1 MKYLEALAKKEDFL
15 THLDIERN
23 VALNTYKSYQYD
35 LNQLFTFWNKLNTQ
49 QNIKAAQAH
58 PQASTYEIQEVVSKF
73 FIHLHSRKVQKSSIA
88 RKIACF
94 QSFVK
99 YLHSCN
105 IVINLKLTAPR
116 LHKKLPTYLTLEE
129 MSYVLDKLPDTAF
142 QSKRPLRDR
151 TILETLYA
159 TGVRCSE
166 LTHIKINDINFDHK
180 TILITGKGN
189 KQRIVLFG
197 NKAKELLLN
206 YIQQERAA
214 DLKHADFEY
223 LFVTTHGTRVMD
235 RMVQQMM
242 HDLSKQFP
250 FKKIIT
256 PHKLRHSFATH
267 LLNAGMNL
275 RALQE
280 LLGHASLSTTERYTH
295 VTSKDLK
302 ELYHTM
308 NPMEFLKE

>member
-1 MKYLEALAKKEDFL
+1 MNYIEALAKKDEFL
-15 THLDIERN
+15 NHLDIERN

-35 LNQLFTFWNKLNTQ
+35 LNQFFNFWEKINTQ
-49 QNIKAAQAH
+49 SRNSSSQ
-58 PQASTYEIQEVVSKF
+58 EIIHFTMQEAVSKF
-73 FIHLHSRKVQKSSIA
+73 FVHLHGLKVQKSSIA
-88 RKIACF
+88 RKVACF
-94 QSFVK
+94 QSYVK

-105 IVINLKLTAPR
+105 ISINLRLTAPR
-116 LHKKLPTYLTLEE
+116 LHKKLPTYLTVPEIT
-129 MSYVLDKLPDTAF
+129 YILDTLDDTAF

-166 LTHIKINDINFDHK
+166 LTNIKINDINFDHK

-189 KQRIVLFG
+189 KQRMVLFG
-197 NKAKELLLN
+197 NKAKEKLLR
-206 YIQQERAA
+206 YIQEERAT
-214 DLKHADFEY
+214 DIKHADFEY
-223 LFVTTHGTRVMD
+223 LFVTTQGTKMTD
-235 RMVQQMM
+235 RMLQQIL
-242 HDLSKQFP
+242 HDLSKQLP
-250 FKKIIT
+250 FRKIIT

-280 LLGHASLSTTERYTH
+280 LLGHTSLSTTERYTH

-302 ELYHTM
+302 ELYHNI
-308 NPMEFLKE
+308 NPMEMLKK

>member
-1 MKYLEALAKKEDFL
+1 MTYSEAIIKKDDFL
-15 THLDIERN
+15 TYLDIERN

-35 LNQLFTFWNKLNTQ
+35 LNQFFTFWNNLNTQ
-49 QNIKAAQAH
+49 SQKIAY
-58 PQASTYEIQEVVSKF
+58 SMQEVVPKF
-73 FIHLHSRKVQKSSIA
+73 FMHLYNIKVQKSSIG

-99 YLHSCN
+99 YLHRNN
-105 IVINLKLTAPR
+105 IVINLKLTPPR
-116 LHKKLPTYLTLEE
+116 LNKKLPTYLTTNEITF
-129 MSYVLDKLPDTAF
+129 MLDQLSDDTF
-142 QSKRPLRDR
+142 LSKRPIRDR
-151 TILETLYA
+151 AILETLYA

-166 LTHIKINDINFDHK
+166 LTHMKFQDINFDHK

-197 NKAKELLLN
+197 NKAKDQLLK
-206 YIQQERAA
+206 YIQIERIK
-214 DLKHADFEY
+214 DIKFNDSEY
-223 LFVTTHGTRVMD
+223 VFITPNGSRLTD
-235 RMVQQMM
+235 RSLQQILQN
-242 HDLSKQFP
+242 LSKQLP
-250 FKKIIT
+250 FKKIVT

-280 LLGHASLSTTERYTH
+280 LLGHSSLSTTERYTH
-295 VTSKDLK
+295 VTTKDLK

-308 NPMEFLKE
+308 NPMEFLKK

>member
-1 MKYLEALAKKEDFL
+1 MNYSEAIIKKDDFL
-15 THLDIERN
+15 TYLDIERN

-35 LNQLFTFWNKLNTQ
+35 LNQFFTFWNNLNNQ
-49 QNIKAAQAH
+49 KENIAY
-58 PQASTYEIQEVVSKF
+58 SMQEAVPKF
-73 FIHLHSRKVQKSSIA
+73 FMHLHNLKVQKSSIG
-88 RKIACF
+88 RKVACF

-99 YLHSCN
+99 YLHRNN
-105 IVINLKLTAPR
+105 IAINLKLTAPR
-116 LHKKLPTYLTLEE
+116 LSKKLPTYLTTDEITY
-129 MSYVLDKLPDTAF
+129 MLDKLPDDIF
-142 QSKRPLRDR
+142 LSKRPVRDR
-151 TILETLYA
+151 AILETLYA

-166 LTHIKINDINFDHK
+166 LTHIKFNDINFDHK

-197 NKAKELLLN
+197 NKAKEQILK
-206 YIQQERAA
+206 YIQTERMQ
-214 DLKHADFEY
+214 DIKHQDSEY
-223 LFVTTHGTRVMD
+223 IFITPSGTRLND
-235 RMVQQMM
+235 RSLQQIMQ
-242 HDLSKQFP
+242 DLSKQLP

-280 LLGHASLSTTERYTH
+280 LLGHSSLSTTERYTH
-295 VTSKDLK
+295 VTTKDLK

-308 NPMEFLKE
+308 NPMEFLRK